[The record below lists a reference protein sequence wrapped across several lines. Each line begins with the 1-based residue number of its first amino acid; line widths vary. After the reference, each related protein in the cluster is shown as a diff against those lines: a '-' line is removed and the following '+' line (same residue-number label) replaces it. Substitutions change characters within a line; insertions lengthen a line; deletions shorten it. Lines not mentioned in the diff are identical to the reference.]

1 MVILSNDR
9 PKGRKAAILLKYE
22 KTDIS
27 GQIAQDIESFSYSD
41 AAASKSDSVDITIN
55 ARAAAWKNERMPEK
69 GVKLYP
75 TIVVKNWNIGGISSG
90 YRDYSAECGA
100 FVLDT
105 LSFTAAPDKLK
116 ISGVASPN
124 DTNFGERNRTYTW
137 KNTSVKKIAETIAK
151 RYDLELKFDGNDHS
165 ISAKEQDG
173 TDSAFLQ
180 DLCETYGLIIK
191 TYTQK
196 LWVYDRERYKAKDA
210 AWTVYA
216 SLPPTDPT
224 ALVVEP
230 GSFSYS
236 STITGKYTGGIFTYT
251 NKKEKINISVK
262 VGTDERQLKI
272 SKKVS
277 SEADAKAQLIAALRN
292 KNHGTTK
299 ISFTI
304 SGYPAAAS
312 AQCIN
317 LVGYGKMDGKYFIDS
332 LNHDLTKSG
341 GLKTKVNASLVEVD
355 KFA

>member
-1 MVILSNDR
+1 MVILNNER
-9 PKGRKAAILLKYE
+9 PTGREAAILLKYE

-27 GQIAQDIESFSYSD
+27 SQIAPDIESFSYSD
-41 AAASKSDSVDITIN
+41 AAASQSDSVDITIN
-55 ARAAAWKNERMPEK
+55 AQSSVWKNEWMPEK
-69 GVKLYP
+69 GVRLYP
-75 TIVVKNWNIGGISSG
+75 TIVVKNWDIGGISNG
-90 YRDYSAECGA
+90 YRDYSSECGA
-100 FVLDT
+100 FVLDQ

-124 DTNFGERNRTYTW
+124 DTNFGERNRTFTW
-137 KNTSVKKIAETIAK
+137 KNTSVKKIAETIAE
-151 RYDLELKFDGNDHS
+151 RYDLELRFDGDDHE
-165 ISAKEQDG
+165 IAAKEQDG

-216 SLPPTDPT
+216 SQPPANPT

-230 GSFSYS
+230 GSFSYT

-251 NKKEKINISVK
+251 NKNEQIDISVK
-262 VGTDERQLKI
+262 VGTEERQLKI
-272 SKKVS
+272 SQKVS
-277 SEADAKAQLIAALRN
+277 SEADAKAQLVAALRN
-292 KNHGTTK
+292 KNHGTTQ

-317 LVGYGKMDGKYFIDS
+317 VVGYGKMDGKYFIDS

-341 GLKTKVNASLVEVD
+341 GLKTKVKASLVEVD
-355 KFA
+355 DFS